1 MAKFGQPPIMVG
13 WPFRLYIKFNKIRQ
27 CTFITSKKLADLVGG
42 WPGLIKNEL
51 NKRKMKMI
59 IKAVMASIV
68 LFATQAF
75 SAEITPPP
83 RFPLEVAPKATM
95 KASPASSIKIG
106 KVSIDFDKTTLGEAI
121 KEIGAGKIQHQGD
134 AGESE
139 YWACYSRRS
148 GEVWE
153 QLWLLSHGEMGGK
166 EHVIGGV
173 AARISSK
180 MPTASC
186 PESENLREVQLDN
199 GLWLGAT
206 TEEIKKKYG
215 KPSLQEKQWLHY
227 ESKRELVGD
236 PRAKDM
242 GTDKIYE
249 RGGVSV
255 RSVSGKIVEI
265 WAMKQ
270 TTD

>member
-1 MAKFGQPPIMVG
+1 M
-13 WPFRLYIKFNKIRQ
+13 R
-27 CTFITSKKLADLVGG
+27 
-42 WPGLIKNEL
+42 
-51 NKRKMKMI
+51 I
-59 IKAVMASIV
+59 IAALASI
-68 LFATQAF
+68 LLIATQAY
-75 SAEITPPP
+75 SADITPPP
-83 RFPLEVAPKATM
+83 RFPLEVAPKPTM
-95 KASPASSIKIG
+95 RVAPASLIKIG
-106 KVSIDFDKTTLGEAI
+106 KVSIVFDKTTLGEAI
-121 KEIGAGKIQHQGD
+121 KEIKTGKIQHQGD

-139 YWACYSRRS
+139 YWTCYSRRS

-153 QLWLLSHGEMGGK
+153 QLWLLSHGEMGGP

-180 MPTASC
+180 KPSPSC
-186 PESENLREVQLDN
+186 PELPANLSQVQLDN

-206 TEEIKKKYG
+206 TDEIKKKNG
-215 KPSLQEKQWLHY
+215 KPSLQQKQWLHY
-227 ESKRELVGD
+227 ESERELVGD
-236 PRAKDM
+236 PRVKDM

-255 RSVSGKIVEI
+255 RTVGGKIVEI

>member
-1 MAKFGQPPIMVG
+1 M
-13 WPFRLYIKFNKIRQ
+13 IR
-27 CTFITSKKLADLVGG
+27 TTVL
-42 WPGLIKNEL
+42 
-51 NKRKMKMI
+51 
-59 IKAVMASIV
+59 ASIV
-68 LFATQAF
+68 LIATQTF

-95 KASPASSIKIG
+95 KAAPASSIKIG
-106 KVSIDFDKTTLGEAI
+106 KVSIVFDKTTLGEAI
-121 KEIGAGKIQHQGD
+121 KQIKAGKIQHKGD

-148 GEVWE
+148 SEIWE
-153 QLWLLSHGEMGGK
+153 QIWLLSHGEMGGP
-166 EHVIGGV
+166 EHVVGGV

-180 MPTASC
+180 KPSTSC
-186 PESENLREVQLDN
+186 PELPANLSQVQLDN

-206 TEEIKKKYG
+206 TDEIKKKHR
-215 KPSLQEKQWLHY
+215 KPSLQQKQWLHY
-227 ESKRELVGD
+227 ESEKELVGD
-236 PRAKDM
+236 TRAKDM

-249 RGGVSV
+249 RGGLSV